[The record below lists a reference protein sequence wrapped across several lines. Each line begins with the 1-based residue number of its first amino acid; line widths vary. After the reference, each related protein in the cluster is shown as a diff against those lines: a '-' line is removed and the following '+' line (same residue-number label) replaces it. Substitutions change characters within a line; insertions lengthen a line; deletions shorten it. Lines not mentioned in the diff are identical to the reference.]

1 MTSGPEPDPGPSS
14 ESDDGHPDGVP
25 VPRSGSVSE
34 SRAEQSPATDAALDR
49 VLMRSRELG
58 FLGPGPTAAHIHHAA
73 AFLPGIDDLESRQ
86 GPDRVGELTLVD
98 LGSGGGLPGLILAV
112 RRPGIHVVLI
122 DAIRKRTDFLEWAV
136 AELGVHERMEVR
148 RGRAEELAREPD
160 LRGSAEVVTARSFGP
175 PAVTAE
181 CAAGFLSGPGARLLV
196 SEPPTGSEDRWPA
209 EGLLRLGMQPGRLWY
224 AEGATVMAVD
234 VITACAEGIPRRVG
248 VPARRP
254 LF

>member
-1 MTSGPEPDPGPSS
+1 MTSGPEPDPGPRS
-14 ESDDGHPDGVP
+14 EYDDGHPGGVP
-25 VPRSGSVSE
+25 VPRPGPASDSS
-34 SRAEQSPATDAALDR
+34 AEPTPATDAALDR
-49 VLMRSRELG
+49 VLRRSRELG
-58 FLGPGPTAAHIHHAA
+58 FLGPGPIDAHIHHAA
-73 AFLPGIDDLESRQ
+73 AFLPGIDELESRQ
-86 GPDRVGELTLVD
+86 SPSPVGDLTLVD
-98 LGSGGGLPGLILAV
+98 LGSGGGLPGLVLAV

-122 DAIRKRTDFLEWAV
+122 DAIRKRTDFLEWAA
-136 AELGVHERMEVR
+136 AELGVDERVEVR

-209 EGLLRLGMQPGRLWY
+209 EGLLRLGMQPGHLWS

-234 VITACAEGIPRRVG
+234 VIALCTEGIPRRVG
-248 VPARRP
+248 APARRP

>member
-1 MTSGPEPDPGPSS
+1 MTSGPEPDPGPRS
-14 ESDDGHPDGVP
+14 ESDDGHPGGVP
-25 VPRSGSVSE
+25 VPRPGPASDSS
-34 SRAEQSPATDAALDR
+34 AEPTPATDAALDR
-49 VLMRSRELG
+49 VLRRSRELG
-58 FLGPGPTAAHIHHAA
+58 FLGPGPTAAHIRHAA
-73 AFLPGIDDLESRQ
+73 TFLSGIDDLDSRQ
-86 GPDRVGELTLVD
+86 SPARVGDLTLVD

-112 RRPGIHVVLI
+112 RRPIMRVVLV
-122 DAIRKRTDFLEWAV
+122 DAIGKRTEFLEWAV
-136 AELGVHERMEVR
+136 AELGVAERVEVR

-196 SEPPTGSEDRWPA
+196 SEPPTGSEDRWPV
-209 EGLLRLGMQPGRLWY
+209 EGLLRLGMQPGRLWS
-224 AEGATVMAVD
+224 AEGATVKALD
-234 VITACAEGIPRRVG
+234 VIAPCAEGVPRRVG